1 MTTRSPS
8 HFGLTMICE
17 ENGMPIDQDKL
28 GEIYGRVGM
37 GNQTQLGIM
46 GSNRDISVGEIFM
59 IYSHRDGHERV
70 FFFRVLGLEN
80 YLRQVDDMSRIAS
93 TLMVEGDAYL
103 SGIERNM
110 LLSVGGRMLGY
121 AEKDGDKWV
130 FRSPRRLPDHLA
142 SVYRPV
148 PGTSD
153 AFVREMLQE
162 QTDGDIFVG
171 DLQVG
176 EATLDVPVK
185 IPAKFLPMHVGIFG
199 STGSGKSNLMM
210 VLIKSIIDTNLAA
223 LRRPNDDLTRVSA
236 FCIDPHDEFAKGV
249 DRYGI
254 QHVIEAMSKETR
266 SDVIGDFYYLTTHKG
281 ATPRE
286 IRRYARDIRILW
298 SEIQPRDL
306 YSIMEFSPQMSSFID
321 AQYASE
327 GEKWISSILAMDEDP
342 EGAPKGTL
350 RAVKRRLRFLERS
363 PIYVESNPAPILGD
377 IFVAMETGRIL
388 VVNTSLMSDREQFLL
403 TTIVTRTLSDMRRAL
418 KSSGNLGDFEKQA
431 TMRLPKS
438 FFKRVKAKALAFYG
452 KGGTAEDTPVQ
463 DPRDLPVIQITVE
476 EAPSILNPELMRGQS
491 VFKDISRQ
499 GRKFNI
505 GLLVVSQQVSVL
517 DNVILS
523 QMNTEINLR
532 LGNERE
538 IRSCID
544 NASVNISGFENEFR
558 VMSRGE
564 AIVTA
569 SYRELPLPVRI
580 PLFDTVFERDKH
592 TYKNDGKRKAEKYT
606 L

>member
-1 MTTRSPS
+1 MT
-8 HFGLTMICE
+8 L
-17 ENGMPIDQDKL
+17 DKDKL
-28 GEIYGRVGM
+28 GELYGKVGV
-37 GNQTQLGIM
+37 GNQTTLGIM
-46 GSNRDISVGEIFM
+46 GSNRDISVGEIFL
-59 IYSHRDGHERV
+59 IYSCRDNHERV

-80 YLRQVDDMSRIAS
+80 YLRQVDDIARVAG
-93 TLMVEGDAYL
+93 TLMVEGDSYL

-121 AEKDGDKWV
+121 AEKKGGEWV
-130 FRSPRRLPDHLA
+130 FNSPRRLPDHLA

-153 AFVREMLQE
+153 ENVRTMLE
-162 QTDGDIFVG
+162 CQTEGEVYVG

-176 EATLDVPVK
+176 EKTLDVPIR
-185 IPAKFLPMHVGIFG
+185 IPSKFLPMHVGIFG
-199 STGSGKSNLMM
+199 ATGSGKSNLMM
-210 VLIKSIIDTNLAA
+210 VLIKSAIDNNLDAF
-223 LRRPNDDLTRVSA
+223 RNPEKDSQRVSA

-249 DRYGI
+249 DKYGI
-254 QHVIEAMSKETR
+254 QHVVDNMSASTR
-266 SDVIGDFYYLTTHKG
+266 SEVIGDFYYLTTHKR
-281 ATPRE
+281 ATRRD
-286 IRRYARDIRILW
+286 IRKYAREIRILW

-306 YSIMEFSPQMSSFID
+306 YSIRDFTAEMTSFID
-321 AQYASE
+321 SQYNAKRE
-327 GEKWISSILAMDEDP
+327 DWISTILNMDEEAAD
-342 EGAPKGTL
+342 AANVQKGTL
-350 RAVKRRLRFLERS
+350 RAVKRRLGFLRRS
-363 PIYVESNPAPILGD
+363 PIYIEKGTSILSD
-377 IFVAMETGRIL
+377 IFSAMETGRIL

-403 TTIVTRTLSDMRRAL
+403 TTIVTRTLADMRRAL
-418 KSSGNLGDFEKQA
+418 KSSGNLGDFEKQGQ
-431 TMRLPKS
+431 MRLPAP
-438 FFKRVKAKALAFYG
+438 FFNSVKIQARAFYG
-452 KGGTAEDTPVQ
+452 LGGVEDDSPVQ
-463 DPRDLPVIQITVE
+463 DPRNLPVIQVTVE
-476 EAPSILNPELMRGQS
+476 EAPSILNPELMKGQS

-538 IRSCID
+538 IRACIE

-564 AIVTA
+564 AIVTQ
-569 SYRELPLPVRI
+569 SYRELPLPIRI
-580 PLFDTVFERDKH
+580 PLFDEIYEKDKH
-592 TYKNDGKRKAEKYT
+592 RYKDKGSKKSEEHI

>member
-1 MTTRSPS
+1 MS
-8 HFGLTMICE
+8 L
-17 ENGMPIDQDKL
+17 DKDKL
-28 GEIYGRVGM
+28 GELYGKVGV
-37 GNQTQLGIM
+37 GNQTSLGIM
-46 GSNRDISVGEIFM
+46 GSNRDISVGEIFL
-59 IYSHRDGHERV
+59 IYSCRDNHERV

-80 YLRQVDDMSRIAS
+80 YLRQVDDLARIAG

-110 LLSVGGRMLGY
+110 LLSVGGKMLGY
-121 AEKDGDKWV
+121 AEKKGDEWI
-130 FRSPRRLPDHLA
+130 FHSPRRLPDHLA

-153 AFVREMLQE
+153 ENVRKMLE
-162 QTDGDIFVG
+162 CQTDGEVYVG

-176 EATLDVPVK
+176 ENTLDVPIK

-199 STGSGKSNLMM
+199 STGAGKSNLMM
-210 VLIKSIIDTNLAA
+210 VLIKSVIDNNLNAFRSPKHD
-223 LRRPNDDLTRVSA
+223 LRRVSA

-249 DRYGI
+249 DKYGI
-254 QHVIEAMSKETR
+254 QHIIDDMSPSTR
-266 SDVIGDFYYLTTHKG
+266 TEVIGDFYYLTTHKK
-281 ATPRE
+281 ATTRE
-286 IRRYARDIRILW
+286 IRKYAQEIRILW

-306 YSIMEFSPQMSSFID
+306 YSIREFTAEMTSFID
-321 AQYASE
+321 SQYSVH
-327 GEKWISSILAMDEDP
+327 GENWIASILTMSEED
-342 EGAPKGTL
+342 ADNVQKGTL
-350 RAVKRRLRFLERS
+350 RAVKRRLGFLQRS
-363 PIYVESNPAPILGD
+363 PIYIESGTSILAD

-403 TTIVTRTLSDMRRAL
+403 TTVVTRTLSDLRRAL
-418 KSSGNLGDFEKQA
+418 KSSGNLGDFVRQGERRIPQ
-431 TMRLPKS
+431 S
-438 FFKRVKAKALAFYG
+438 FFNKVKAQAKAFYG
-452 KGGTAEDTPVQ
+452 LGGVDDETPVQ
-463 DPRDLPVIQITVE
+463 DPKHLPVIQITVE

-538 IRSCID
+538 IRACIE

-564 AIVTA
+564 AIVTQ
-569 SYRELPLPVRI
+569 SYRELPLPVKI
-580 PLFDTVFERDKH
+580 PLFDDIYKKDKDM
-592 TYKNDGKRKAEKYT
+592 YKDKSSKKNEEHII
-606 L
+606 

>member
-1 MTTRSPS
+1 M
-8 HFGLTMICE
+8 E
-17 ENGMPIDQDKL
+17 IDTDKL
-28 GEIYGRVGM
+28 GELYGKVGV
-37 GNQTQLGIM
+37 GNQTSLGIM
-46 GSNRDISVGEIFM
+46 GNNRDISVGEIFM

-80 YLRQVDDMSRIAS
+80 YLRQVDDIARVAS

-121 AEKDGDKWV
+121 AEKENNTWTFK
-130 FRSPRRLPDHLA
+130 SPRRLPDHLA

-153 AFVREMLQE
+153 ESVRDMLAC
-162 QTDGDIFVG
+162 QTDGEIYIG

-176 EATLDVPVK
+176 ENTLDVPVK
-185 IPAKFLPMHVGIFG
+185 VPAEFLPMHVGIFG
-199 STGSGKSNLMM
+199 STGAGKSNLMM
-210 VLIKSIIDTNLAA
+210 VLIKSMIDTNLEAV
-223 LRRPNDDLTRVSA
+223 RNPNQKKSRLSA
-236 FCIDPHDEFAKGV
+236 FCIDPHDEFAKGIGK
-249 DRYGI
+249 YGI
-254 QHVIEAMSKETR
+254 QDIIEEMTPKTR
-266 SDVIGDFYYLTTHKG
+266 SDVLGDFYYLTTHKR
-281 ATPRE
+281 ATTRE
-286 IRRYARDIRILW
+286 IRRYAKEIRILW

-306 YSIMEFSPQMSSFID
+306 YSIREFSSEMANFID
-321 AQYASE
+321 AQYNSV
-327 GEKWISSILAMDEDP
+327 GENWISTILNMEDN
-342 EGAPKGTL
+342 ESDTTAGTV
-350 RAVKRRLRFLERS
+350 RAVKRRLSFVQRS
-363 PIYVESNPAPILGD
+363 PIFIETGTSILDD
-377 IFVAMETGRIL
+377 IFIAMETGRIL
-388 VVNTSLMSDREQFLL
+388 VVNTSLMSDTEQFLL

-418 KSSGNLGDFEKQA
+418 KSSGNLGDFENQGQ
-431 TMRLPKS
+431 MRFRNS
-438 FFKRVKAKALAFYG
+438 FFEHVKKNARNFYG
-452 KGGTAEDTPVQ
+452 KDGVDDETEVI
-463 DPRDLPVIQITVE
+463 DPKNLPVIQVTVE
-476 EAPSILNPELMRGQS
+476 EAPSILNPELMRGRS

-523 QMNTEINLR
+523 QMNTEVNLR

-538 IRSCID
+538 IKACIE

-564 AIVTA
+564 GIVTA
-569 SYRELPLPVRI
+569 SYRELPLPVKI
-580 PLFDTVFERDKH
+580 PLFDDIYEKDRH
-592 TYKNDGKRKAEKYT
+592 RYKESKSTKAEQHR

>member
-1 MTTRSPS
+1 MS
-8 HFGLTMICE
+8 L
-17 ENGMPIDQDKL
+17 DKDKL
-28 GEIYGRVGM
+28 GELYGKVGT
-37 GNQTQLGIM
+37 GNQTSLGIM
-46 GSNRDISVGEIFM
+46 GNNRDISVGEIFL

-80 YLRQVDDMSRIAS
+80 YVRQVDDLARVAG

-121 AEKDGDKWV
+121 AEEEKGKWK
-130 FRSPRRLPDHLA
+130 FHSPRRLPDHLA
-142 SVYRPV
+142 SVYRPI

-153 AFVREMLQE
+153 ENVQNMLRE
-162 QTDGDIFVG
+162 QTDGEVYVG
-171 DLQVG
+171 DLQIG
-176 EATLDVPVK
+176 EKTLNVPIK
-185 IPAKFLPMHVGIFG
+185 IPSKYLPMHVGIFG
-199 STGSGKSNLMM
+199 STGAGKSNLMM
-210 VLIKSIIDTNLAA
+210 VLIKSIIDNNLNAF
-223 LRRPNDDLTRVSA
+223 RTPNQGLPRISA

-249 DRYGI
+249 DKHGI
-254 QHVIEAMSKETR
+254 QHVVEDMSSSTR
-266 SDVIGDFYYLTTHKG
+266 SEVIGDFYYLTTHKR
-281 ATPRE
+281 ATTRE
-286 IRRYARDIRILW
+286 IRKYAREVRILW

-306 YSIMEFSPQMSSFID
+306 YSIREFTPEMSSFID
-321 AQYASE
+321 AQYSA
-327 GEKWISSILAMDEDP
+327 EKEDWISAIINMTEEDAGVP
-342 EGAPKGTL
+342 VGTL
-350 RAVKRRLRFLERS
+350 RAVKRRLSFLDRS
-363 PIYVESNPAPILGD
+363 PIFIETGSSILSD
-377 IFVAMETGRIL
+377 IFSAMETGRVL
-388 VVNTSLMSDREQFLL
+388 VVNTSLMSDMEQFLL

-418 KSSGNLGDFEKQA
+418 KSSGNLSDFENQGQ
-431 TMRLPKS
+431 MRLPKP
-438 FFKRVKAKALAFYG
+438 FFENVKKQARAFYG
-452 KGGTAEDTPVQ
+452 LGGVGDDTPVQ
-463 DPRDLPVIQITVE
+463 DPRKLPVIQVTVE

-538 IRSCID
+538 IRACIE
-544 NASVNISGFENEFR
+544 NASVNISGFEDEFR

-564 AIVTA
+564 GIVTQ
-569 SYRELPLPVRI
+569 SYRELPLPVKI
-580 PLFDTVFERDKH
+580 PLFDDIYEKDKYR
-592 TYKNDGKRKAEKYT
+592 YKDKESKKKQEHI

>member
-1 MTTRSPS
+1 MS
-8 HFGLTMICE
+8 L
-17 ENGMPIDQDKL
+17 DKDKL
-28 GEIYGRVGM
+28 GELYGKVGV
-37 GNQTQLGIM
+37 GNQTTLGIM
-46 GSNRDISVGEIFM
+46 GNNRDISVGEIFM

-80 YLRQVDDMSRIAS
+80 YLRQVDDLARVAG

-121 AEKDGDKWV
+121 AEKEDGKWT
-130 FRSPRRLPDHLA
+130 FKSPRRLPDHLA

-153 AFVREMLQE
+153 EFVNEMLE
-162 QTDGDIFVG
+162 CQTEGEVYVG

-176 EATLDVPVK
+176 EATLDVPIQ

-199 STGSGKSNLMM
+199 STGAGKSNLMM
-210 VLIKSIIDTNLAA
+210 VLIKSIIDNNLNAF
-223 LRRPNDDLTRVSA
+223 RNPNQDSSRISA

-249 DRYGI
+249 DKYGI
-254 QHVIEAMSKETR
+254 QHVINDMSPSTR
-266 SDVIGDFYYLTTHKG
+266 SEVIGDFYYLTTHKR
-281 ATPRE
+281 ATTRD
-286 IRRYARDIRILW
+286 IRKYAREIRILW
-298 SEIQPRDL
+298 SEVQPRDL
-306 YSIMEFSPQMSSFID
+306 YSIREFTAEMTSFID
-321 AQYASE
+321 GQYNSQ
-327 GEKWISSILAMDEDP
+327 GEDWIASILGMDEEAAD
-342 EGAPKGTL
+342 AANVQKGTL
-350 RAVKRRLRFLERS
+350 RAVKRRLSFLKRS
-363 PIYVESNPAPILGD
+363 PIYIKEGNSILSE
-377 IFVAMETGRIL
+377 IFTAMETGRIL

-403 TTIVTRTLSDMRRAL
+403 TTIVTRTLSDMRRSL
-418 KSSGNLGDFEKQA
+418 KSSGNLGDFENQGQ
-431 TMRLPKS
+431 MRLPPS
-438 FFKRVKAKALAFYG
+438 FFSKVKTHARAFYG
-452 KGGTAEDTPVQ
+452 VGGVADDTPVQ
-463 DPRDLPVIQITVE
+463 DPRSLPVIQITVE

-538 IRSCID
+538 IRACIE

-564 AIVTA
+564 AIVTQ
-569 SYRELPLPVRI
+569 SYRELPLPLRS
-580 PLFDTVFERDKH
+580 PLFDDIYEKDKH
-592 TYKNDGKRKAEKYT
+592 RYKDKGSKKSEEHI

>member
-1 MTTRSPS
+1 MS
-8 HFGLTMICE
+8 LDKE
-17 ENGMPIDQDKL
+17 KL
-28 GEIYGRVGM
+28 GELYGKVGV
-37 GNQTQLGIM
+37 GNQTSLGIM
-46 GSNRDISVGEIFM
+46 GSNRDISVGEIFL

-80 YLRQVDDMSRIAS
+80 YLRQVDDLARIAG

-121 AEKDGDKWV
+121 AEEKNGKWV
-130 FRSPRRLPDHLA
+130 FHSPRRLPDHLA
-142 SVYRPV
+142 SVYRPIS
-148 PGTSD
+148 GTSD
-153 AFVREMLQE
+153 ENVRNMLE
-162 QTDGDIFVG
+162 GQTEGEIYVG

-176 EATLDVPVK
+176 EDTLDVPIK
-185 IPAKFLPMHVGIFG
+185 IPSKFLPMHVGIFG
-199 STGSGKSNLMM
+199 STGAGKSNLMM
-210 VLIKSIIDTNLAA
+210 VLIKSVIDNNLNAFRNPA
-223 LRRPNDDLTRVSA
+223 KKLPRISA

-249 DRYGI
+249 DKYGI
-254 QHVIEAMSKETR
+254 QHVVEDMSPSTR
-266 SDVIGDFYYLTTHKG
+266 SEVIGDFYYLTTHKR
-281 ATPRE
+281 ATTRE
-286 IRRYARDIRILW
+286 IRKYASEIRILW

-306 YSIMEFSPQMSSFID
+306 YSIRDFTPEMSSFID
-321 AQYASE
+321 SQYSVAKE
-327 GEKWISSILAMDEDP
+327 DWISAILKMNEDEAGVP
-342 EGAPKGTL
+342 AGTL
-350 RAVKRRLRFLERS
+350 RAVKRRLSFLERS
-363 PIYVESNPAPILGD
+363 PIFIETGASILSD
-377 IFVAMETGRIL
+377 IFIAMETGRIL
-388 VVNTSLMSDREQFLL
+388 VVNTSLMGDMEQFLL

-418 KSSGNLGDFEKQA
+418 KSSGNLSDFESQGF
-431 TMRLPKS
+431 MRLPS
-438 FFKRVKAKALAFYG
+438 PFFKSVKDRARAFYG
-452 KGGTAEDTPVQ
+452 LGGIKDDTPVQ
-463 DPRDLPVIQITVE
+463 DPRLLPVIQVTVE

-538 IRSCID
+538 IRACIE
-544 NASVNISGFENEFR
+544 NASVNISGFEDEFR

-564 AIVTA
+564 AIVTQ
-569 SYRELPLPVRI
+569 SYRELPLPIRI
-580 PLFDTVFERDKH
+580 PLFDDIYEKDRHRYKDK
-592 TYKNDGKRKAEKYT
+592 GSRKSEEHI

>member
-1 MTTRSPS
+1 MS
-8 HFGLTMICE
+8 L
-17 ENGMPIDQDKL
+17 DKDKL
-28 GEIYGRVGM
+28 GELYGKVGV
-37 GNQTQLGIM
+37 GNQTTLGIM
-46 GSNRDISVGEIFM
+46 GSNRDISVGEIFL
-59 IYSHRDGHERV
+59 IYSCRDNHERV

-80 YLRQVDDMSRIAS
+80 YLRQVDDLARVAG
-93 TLMVEGDAYL
+93 TLMVEGDSYL

-121 AEKDGDKWV
+121 AEKKGDEWV
-130 FRSPRRLPDHLA
+130 FNSPRRLPDHLA

-153 AFVREMLQE
+153 QNVRTMLECQI
-162 QTDGDIFVG
+162 DGEVYVG

-176 EATLDVPVK
+176 EKTLDVPIK
-185 IPAKFLPMHVGIFG
+185 IPSKFLPMHVGIFG
-199 STGSGKSNLMM
+199 STGAGKSNLMM
-210 VLIKSIIDTNLAA
+210 VLIKSVIDNNLNAFRNPTKA
-223 LRRPNDDLTRVSA
+223 SQKVSA

-249 DRYGI
+249 DKYGI
-254 QHVIEAMSKETR
+254 QHVVEDMSASTRKE
-266 SDVIGDFYYLTTHKG
+266 VIGDFYYLTTHKK
-281 ATPRE
+281 ATTRD
-286 IRRYARDIRILW
+286 IRKYAQEIRILW

-306 YSIMEFSPQMSSFID
+306 YSIREFTAEMTSFID
-321 AQYASE
+321 AQYSSQQE
-327 GEKWISSILAMDEDP
+327 NWIASILNMSEED
-342 EGAPKGTL
+342 ADTANVQKGTL
-350 RAVKRRLRFLERS
+350 RAVKRRLGFLRRS
-363 PIYVESNPAPILGD
+363 PIYIETGNSILGD

-403 TTIVTRTLSDMRRAL
+403 TTIVTRTLSDMRRSL
-418 KSSGNLGDFEKQA
+418 KSSGTLGDFVRQGE
-431 TMRLPKS
+431 MRLPS
-438 FFKRVKAKALAFYG
+438 TFFSKIKDRARSFYG
-452 KGGTAEDTPVQ
+452 FGGVDDDTPVQ
-463 DPRDLPVIQITVE
+463 DPKLLPVIQVTVE

-538 IRSCID
+538 IRACIE

-564 AIVTA
+564 AIVTQ

-580 PLFDTVFERDKH
+580 PLFDDIYEKDKH
-592 TYKNDGKRKAEKYT
+592 LYKEKGSKKDEEHI

>member
-1 MTTRSPS
+1 MS
-8 HFGLTMICE
+8 
-17 ENGMPIDQDKL
+17 IDKDKL
-28 GEIYGRVGM
+28 GELYGKVGV
-37 GNQTQLGIM
+37 GNQTTLGIM
-46 GSNRDISVGEIFM
+46 GSNRDVSVGEIFL
-59 IYSHRDGHERV
+59 IYSSRDNHERI

-80 YLRQVDDMSRIAS
+80 YLRQVDDLARVAG

-121 AEKDGDKWV
+121 AEKKGDEWV
-130 FRSPRRLPDHLA
+130 FNSPRRLPDHLA

-153 AFVREMLQE
+153 KNVRTMLECQI
-162 QTDGDIFVG
+162 DGQVYIG

-176 EATLDVPVK
+176 ENTLDVPIN
-185 IPAKFLPMHVGIFG
+185 IPSKFLPMHVGIFG
-199 STGSGKSNLMM
+199 STGAGKSNLMM
-210 VLIKSIIDTNLAA
+210 VLIKSVIDNNLDVF
-223 LRRPNDDLTRVSA
+223 RNPKDDSRKISA

-249 DRYGI
+249 DKYGI
-254 QHVIEAMSKETR
+254 HHVVEDMSSSTRKE
-266 SDVIGDFYYLTTHKG
+266 VIGDFYYLTTHKK
-281 ATPRE
+281 AVTRE
-286 IRRYARDIRILW
+286 IRKYTQEIRILW

-306 YSIMEFSPQMSSFID
+306 YSIREFTAEMTSFID
-321 AQYASE
+321 SQYSSQ
-327 GEKWISSILAMDEDP
+327 GENWISSIIKMNEDESDV
-342 EGAPKGTL
+342 ANVQKGTL
-350 RAVKRRLRFLERS
+350 RAVKRRLNFLKRS
-363 PIYVESNPAPILGD
+363 PIYIESGTSILGD

-418 KSSGNLGDFEKQA
+418 KSSGNLGDFERQGQ
-431 TMRLPKS
+431 MRLPS
-438 FFKRVKAKALAFYG
+438 TFFNRIKTQARAFYG
-452 KGGTAEDTPVQ
+452 YGGVDDGTPVQ
-463 DPRDLPVIQITVE
+463 DPKVLPVIQVTVE

-538 IRSCID
+538 IRAAIE

-564 AIVTA
+564 AIVTQ

-580 PLFDTVFERDKH
+580 PLFDDVYERDKNK
-592 TYKNDGKRKAEKYT
+592 YKEKDSKESEEHI

>member
-1 MTTRSPS
+1 MVLDR
-8 HFGLTMICE
+8 
-17 ENGMPIDQDKL
+17 DKL
-28 GEIYGRVGM
+28 GELYGKVGM
-37 GNQTQLGIM
+37 GNQTMLGIM

-59 IYSHRDGHERV
+59 IYSQRDGKERV
-70 FFFRVLGLEN
+70 FFFRVLGLQN
-80 YLRQVDDMSRIAS
+80 YLRQVDDIEGVAG

-110 LLSVGGRMLGY
+110 LLSVDGRMLGY
-121 AEKDGDKWV
+121 AQQSIGGWK
-130 FRSPRRLPDHLA
+130 FMPPRRLPDHLA
-142 SVYRPV
+142 SVYRPI

-153 AFVREMLQE
+153 GQVRTMLAT
-162 QTDGDIFVG
+162 QTDGHLYIG

-176 EATLDVPVK
+176 EDTLDVPVLV
-185 IPAKFLPMHVGIFG
+185 PSEFLPMHMGIFG

-210 VLIKSIIDTNLAA
+210 VLIKSIIDSNMG
-223 LRRPNDDLTRVSA
+223 LTGISDEKRLTLSA

-249 DRYGI
+249 DKYGI
-254 QHVIEAMSKETR
+254 QSVVETMDDKTR
-266 SDVIGDFYYLTTHKG
+266 SEVVGDFYYLTTHKK

-286 IRRYARDIRILW
+286 VKRYAREIRVQW
-298 SEIQPRDL
+298 NEIQPRDL
-306 YSIMEFSPQMSSFID
+306 YSIMEFTPQMATFID
-321 AQYASE
+321 SQYNQNRE
-327 GEKWISSILAMDEDP
+327 DWIETIVNMSEDP
-342 EGAPKGTL
+342 EGTPKGTL
-350 RAVKRRLRFLERS
+350 NAVKRRLGMLERS
-363 PIYVESNPAPILGD
+363 PIFEKKCTSILDD
-377 IFVAMETGRIL
+377 IFYAMETGRIL
-388 VVNTSLMSDREQFLL
+388 VVNTSLMSDMEQFLL

-418 KSSGNLGDFEKQA
+418 KSSGTLGDFERQGY
-431 TMRLPKS
+431 MRLPGP
-438 FFKRVKAKALAFYG
+438 FFNRVKQKAKAFYG
-452 KGGTAEDTPVQ
+452 IGGITD
-463 DPRDLPVIQITVE
+463 DLPVREPRSLPVILVTVE

-499 GRKFNI
+499 GRKFNM

-538 IRSCID
+538 IRACIE

-564 AIVTA
+564 CILTA
-569 SYRELPLPVRI
+569 SYRELPLSVRI
-580 PLFDTVFERDKH
+580 PLFDDVFEKDMNNYKGKKGASTKKH
-592 TYKNDGKRKAEKYT
+592 E

>member
-1 MTTRSPS
+1 MT
-8 HFGLTMICE
+8 L
-17 ENGMPIDQDKL
+17 DKDKL
-28 GEIYGRVGM
+28 GELYGKVGV
-37 GNQTQLGIM
+37 GNQTTLGIM
-46 GSNRDISVGEIFM
+46 GSNRDISVGEIFL
-59 IYSHRDGHERV
+59 IYSCRDNHERV

-80 YLRQVDDMSRIAS
+80 YLRQVDDIARVAG
-93 TLMVEGDAYL
+93 TLMVEGDSYL

-121 AEKDGDKWV
+121 AEKKGDEWV
-130 FRSPRRLPDHLA
+130 FNSPRRLPDHLA

-153 AFVREMLQE
+153 ENVRTMLE
-162 QTDGDIFVG
+162 CQTEGEVYVG

-176 EATLDVPVK
+176 EKTLDVPIR
-185 IPAKFLPMHVGIFG
+185 IPSKFLPMHVGIFG
-199 STGSGKSNLMM
+199 ATGSGKSNLMM
-210 VLIKSIIDTNLAA
+210 VLIKSAIDNNLDAF
-223 LRRPNDDLTRVSA
+223 RNPEKNSQRVSA

-249 DRYGI
+249 DKYGI
-254 QHVIEAMSKETR
+254 QHVVENMSASTR
-266 SDVIGDFYYLTTHKG
+266 SEVIGEFYYLTTHKR
-281 ATPRE
+281 ATRRDIRKYTRE
-286 IRRYARDIRILW
+286 IRILW

-306 YSIMEFSPQMSSFID
+306 YSIRDFTAEMTSFID
-321 AQYASE
+321 SQYNVKHE
-327 GEKWISSILAMDEDP
+327 DWISTILNMDEEAAD
-342 EGAPKGTL
+342 AANVQKGTL
-350 RAVKRRLRFLERS
+350 RAVKRRLGFLRRS
-363 PIYVESNPAPILGD
+363 PIYIEKGTSILSD
-377 IFVAMETGRIL
+377 IFSAMETGRIL

-403 TTIVTRTLSDMRRAL
+403 TTIVTRTLADMRRAL
-418 KSSGNLGDFEKQA
+418 KSSGNLGDFEKQGQ
-431 TMRLPKS
+431 MRLPAP
-438 FFKRVKAKALAFYG
+438 FFNSVKTLARAFYG
-452 KGGTAEDTPVQ
+452 LGGVEDDSPVQ
-463 DPRDLPVIQITVE
+463 APRDLPVIQVTVE
-476 EAPSILNPELMRGQS
+476 EAPSILNPELMKGQS

-538 IRSCID
+538 IRACIE

-564 AIVTA
+564 AIVTQ
-569 SYRELPLPVRI
+569 SYRELPLPIRI
-580 PLFDTVFERDKH
+580 PLFDDIYEKDKH
-592 TYKNDGKRKAEKYT
+592 RYKDKGSKKSEEHI

>member
-1 MTTRSPS
+1 MS
-8 HFGLTMICE
+8 L
-17 ENGMPIDQDKL
+17 DKDKL
-28 GEIYGRVGM
+28 GELYGKVGV
-37 GNQTQLGIM
+37 GNQTTLGIM
-46 GSNRDISVGEIFM
+46 GNNRDISVGEIFL
-59 IYSHRDGHERV
+59 IYSCRDNHERV

-80 YLRQVDDMSRIAS
+80 YLRQVDDLARVAG

-121 AEKDGDKWV
+121 AEKRGDGWV
-130 FRSPRRLPDHLA
+130 FNSPRRLPDHLA

-153 AFVREMLQE
+153 ENVRTMLE
-162 QTDGDIFVG
+162 CQTDGEVYVG

-176 EATLDVPVK
+176 ENTLDVPIK

-199 STGSGKSNLMM
+199 STGAGKSNLMM
-210 VLIKSIIDTNLAA
+210 VLIKSVIDNNLNAF
-223 LRRPNDDLTRVSA
+223 RDSKQDSQRVSA

-249 DRYGI
+249 DKYGI
-254 QHVIEAMSKETR
+254 QHVIEDMSASTRKE
-266 SDVIGDFYYLTTHKG
+266 VIGDYYYLTTHKK
-281 ATPRE
+281 ATTRD
-286 IRRYARDIRILW
+286 IRKYTQEIRILW

-306 YSIMEFSPQMSSFID
+306 YSIREFTAEMTSFID
-321 AQYASE
+321 SQYSRH
-327 GEKWISSILAMDEDP
+327 GEDWIASILNLDEDN
-342 EGAPKGTL
+342 ADSANVQKGTL
-350 RAVKRRLRFLERS
+350 RAVKRRLSFLRRS
-363 PIYVESNPAPILGD
+363 PIYIEKGNSILSD
-377 IFVAMETGRIL
+377 IFVAMETGRVL

-418 KSSGNLGDFEKQA
+418 KSSGNLGDFIRQGE
-431 TMRLPKS
+431 MRLPSS
-438 FFKRVKAKALAFYG
+438 FFNRVKDQARAFYG
-452 KGGTAEDTPVQ
+452 LGGVVDDTPVQ
-463 DPRDLPVIQITVE
+463 DPKLLPVIQVTVE

-538 IRSCID
+538 IRACIE

-564 AIVTA
+564 AIITQ
-569 SYRELPLPVRI
+569 SYRELPLPVKI
-580 PLFDTVFERDKH
+580 PLFDDIYEKDKH
-592 TYKNDGKRKAEKYT
+592 MYKEKGSKKSEEHI

>member
-1 MTTRSPS
+1 MELDR
-8 HFGLTMICE
+8 
-17 ENGMPIDQDKL
+17 DKL
-28 GEIYGRVGM
+28 GELYGKVGV
-37 GNQTQLGIM
+37 GNQTSLGIM

-59 IYSHRDGHERV
+59 IYSDRDGHERV

-80 YLRQVDDMSRIAS
+80 YLRQVDDMSRVAS

-121 AEKDGDKWV
+121 AEKDKKGEWTFKA
-130 FRSPRRLPDHLA
+130 PRRMPDHLA
-142 SVYRPV
+142 SVYRPAR
-148 PGTSD
+148 GTSD
-153 AFVREMLQE
+153 ESVRDMLE
-162 QTDGDIFVG
+162 CQTDGEIFVG

-176 EATLDVPVK
+176 EDTLDVPVR
-185 IPAKFLPMHVGIFG
+185 IPCKFLPMHVGIFG
-199 STGSGKSNLMM
+199 STGAGKSNLMM
-210 VLIKSIIDTNLAA
+210 VLIKSMIDTNLDAI
-223 LRRPNDDLTRVSA
+223 RNPDKKSTRISA

-249 DRYGI
+249 DKHGI
-254 QHVIEAMSKETR
+254 QHVIEEMSSSTR
-266 SDVIGDFYYLTTHKG
+266 SDVIGDFYYLTTHKS
-281 ATPRE
+281 ATTRE
-286 IRRYARDIRILW
+286 IGRYAREIRILW
-298 SEIQPRDL
+298 SEIRPRDL

-321 AQYASE
+321 AQYATSNDD
-327 GEKWISSILAMDEDP
+327 WISTIINMEDSKDD
-342 EGAPKGTL
+342 ASGTIK
-350 RAVKRRLRFLERS
+350 AVKRRLRFLERS
-363 PIYVESNPAPILGD
+363 PLFIEKGSSILAD
-377 IFVAMETGRIL
+377 IFYAMETGRVL
-388 VVNTSLMSDREQFLL
+388 VVNTSLMSDQEQFLL

-418 KSSGNLGDFEKQA
+418 KSSGNLGDFERQGE
-431 TMRLPKS
+431 MRLPRS
-438 FFKRVKAKALAFYG
+438 FFTNVKERARAFYS
-452 KGGTAEDTPVQ
+452 KGGMKDDSEVR
-463 DPRDLPVIQITVE
+463 DPKSLPVIQVTVE

-538 IRSCID
+538 IKACID
-544 NASVNISGFENEFR
+544 NASVNISGFEGEFR

-580 PLFDTVFERDKH
+580 PLFDDIFEKDKH
-592 TYKNDGKRKAEKYT
+592 RYKDAKPKKKEEHIM
-606 L
+606 

>member
-1 MTTRSPS
+1 MSLDR
-8 HFGLTMICE
+8 
-17 ENGMPIDQDKL
+17 DKL
-28 GEIYGRVGM
+28 GELYGKVGV
-37 GNQTQLGIM
+37 GNQTALGIM

-59 IYSHRDGHERV
+59 IYSNRDGHERV

-80 YLRQVDDMSRIAS
+80 YLRQVDDMARVAG

-121 AEKDGDKWV
+121 AEKKNEKWT
-130 FRSPRRLPDHLA
+130 FNSPRRLPDHLA
-142 SVYRPV
+142 SVYRPI

-153 AFVREMLQE
+153 EQVRTMLE
-162 QTDGDIFVG
+162 CQTDGQVYVG

-176 EATLDVPVK
+176 EDTLDVPIK
-185 IPAKFLPMHVGIFG
+185 IPSKFLPMHVGIFG
-199 STGSGKSNLMM
+199 STGAGKSNLMM
-210 VLIKSIIDTNLAA
+210 VLIKSVIDNNLNAFRDSKQE
-223 LRRPNDDLTRVSA
+223 LQRISA

-249 DRYGI
+249 DKYGI
-254 QHVIEAMSKETR
+254 QHVVDDMSPSTR
-266 SDVIGDFYYLTTHKG
+266 SEVIGEFYYLTTHKR
-281 ATPRE
+281 ATTRE
-286 IRRYARDIRILW
+286 IRKYAREIRILW

-306 YSIMEFSPQMSSFID
+306 YSIREFTAEMTSFID
-321 AQYASE
+321 SQYNSH
-327 GEKWISSILAMDEDP
+327 GENWIASILNMDE
-342 EGAPKGTL
+342 EAAESANVQKGTL
-350 RAVKRRLRFLERS
+350 RAIKRRLSFLRRS
-363 PIYVESNPAPILGD
+363 PIYIETGTSILSE
-377 IFVAMETGRIL
+377 IFFAMETGRIL

-403 TTIVTRTLSDMRRAL
+403 TTVVTRTLSDMRRAL
-418 KSSGNLGDFEKQA
+418 KSSGNLGDFVTQGQ
-431 TMRLPKS
+431 MRLPSS
-438 FFKRVKAKALAFYG
+438 FFNAVKVQARAFYG
-452 KGGTAEDTPVQ
+452 LGGVDDDTPVQ
-463 DPRDLPVIQITVE
+463 DPRFLPVIQVTVE

-538 IRSCID
+538 IRACIE

-564 AIVTA
+564 AIVTQ

-580 PLFDTVFERDKH
+580 PLFDDIYEKDKH
-592 TYKNDGKRKAEKYT
+592 RYKDKGSKKSEEHII
-606 L
+606 

>member
-1 MTTRSPS
+1 MS
-8 HFGLTMICE
+8 LDKE
-17 ENGMPIDQDKL
+17 KL
-28 GEIYGRVGM
+28 GELYGKVGV
-37 GNQTQLGIM
+37 GNQTSLGIM
-46 GSNRDISVGEIFM
+46 GSNRDISVGEIFL

-80 YLRQVDDMSRIAS
+80 YLRQVDDLARVAG

-121 AEKDGDKWV
+121 AEKQKGEWV
-130 FRSPRRLPDHLA
+130 FHSPRRLPDHLA
-142 SVYRPV
+142 SVYRPI

-153 AFVREMLQE
+153 DSVRRMLKS
-162 QTDGDIFVG
+162 QTDGEVYIG

-176 EATLDVPVK
+176 ETTLDVPIK
-185 IPAKFLPMHVGIFG
+185 IPSKFLPMHVGIFG
-199 STGSGKSNLMM
+199 STGAGKSNLMM
-210 VLIKSIIDTNLAA
+210 VLIKSVIDNNLDTFRNPRDASQK
-223 LRRPNDDLTRVSA
+223 VSA

-249 DRYGI
+249 DKYGI
-254 QHVIEAMSKETR
+254 QHIIDDMSASTRKE
-266 SDVIGDFYYLTTHKG
+266 VIGDFYYLTTHKK
-281 ATPRE
+281 ATTRD
-286 IRRYARDIRILW
+286 IRKYAQEIRILW

-306 YSIMEFSPQMSSFID
+306 YSIREFTAEMTSFID
-321 AQYASE
+321 SQYSKHDE
-327 GEKWISSILAMDEDP
+327 DWIASILNMNEDD
-342 EGAPKGTL
+342 ADTANVQKGTL
-350 RAVKRRLRFLERS
+350 RAVKRRLNFLKRS
-363 PIYVESNPAPILGD
+363 PIYIETGNSILGD

-403 TTIVTRTLSDMRRAL
+403 TTVVTRTLSDMRRAL
-418 KSSGNLGDFEKQA
+418 KSSGNLGDFERQGQ
-431 TMRLPKS
+431 MRLPQS
-438 FFKRVKAKALAFYG
+438 FFKKVKAQARAFYG
-452 KGGTAEDTPVQ
+452 YGGVGDDTPVQ
-463 DPRDLPVIQITVE
+463 DPKLLPVIQVTVE

-538 IRSCID
+538 IRACIE

-564 AIVTA
+564 AIVTQ
-569 SYRELPLPVRI
+569 SYRELPLPVKI
-580 PLFDTVFERDKH
+580 PLFDDIYDRDKNR
-592 TYKNDGKRKAEKYT
+592 YKDKDSKKSEEHI

>member
-1 MTTRSPS
+1 MS
-8 HFGLTMICE
+8 L
-17 ENGMPIDQDKL
+17 DKDRL
-28 GEIYGRVGM
+28 GELYGKVGG
-37 GNQTQLGIM
+37 GNQTALEIM

-80 YLRQVDDMSRIAS
+80 YLRQVDNMTRVAS

-110 LLSVGGRMLGY
+110 LLTIGGRMLGY
-121 AEKDGDKWV
+121 AEKEGEEWTFK
-130 FRSPRRLPDHLA
+130 SPRRLPDHLG

-148 PGTSD
+148 PGISD
-153 AFVREMLQE
+153 GFVREMLNS
-162 QTDGDIFVG
+162 QTLGEVYIG

-176 EATLDVPVK
+176 EETLDVP
-185 IPAKFLPMHVGIFG
+185 IFLPAKFLPMHVGIFG
-199 STGSGKSNLMM
+199 STGAGKSNLMM
-210 VLIKSIIDTNLAA
+210 VLIKSMIDSNLQAFRNPKGG
-223 LRRPNDDLTRVSA
+223 RRRISA

-249 DRYGI
+249 DKHGI
-254 QHVIEAMSKETR
+254 QDVVEDMSPSTR
-266 SDVIGDFYYLTTHKG
+266 TEVIGDFYYLTTHKR
-281 ATPRE
+281 ATQRD
-286 IRRYARDIRILW
+286 IRRYAREIRILW
-298 SEIQPRDL
+298 SEVLPRDL
-306 YSIMEFSPQMSSFID
+306 YSIMEFSPQMVSLID
-321 AQYASE
+321 AQYASA
-327 GEKWISSILAMDEDP
+327 GENWIRSILDLEEGTP
-342 EGAPKGTL
+342 ETPKGTL
-350 RAVKRRLRFLERS
+350 SAVKRRLRMIQRS
-363 PIYVESNPAPILGD
+363 HIFIESGTSTLD
-377 IFVAMETGRIL
+377 EIFYAMETGRIL
-388 VVNTSLMSDREQFLL
+388 VVNTSLMSDAEQFLL

-418 KSSGNLGDFEKQA
+418 KSSGNLGDFEQQGQV
-431 TMRLPKS
+431 RLPAS
-438 FFKRVKAKALAFYG
+438 FFNRVKAKARTFYG
-452 KGGTAEDTPVQ
+452 IGSVANDSDVQ
-463 DPRDLPVIQITVE
+463 DPRSLPVIQVTVE
-476 EAPSILNPELMRGQS
+476 EAPSILNPELMKGQS

-538 IRSCID
+538 IRACIE
-544 NASVNISGFENEFR
+544 NASVNISGFEGEFR

-564 AIVTA
+564 AIVTQ

-580 PLFDTVFERDKH
+580 PLFDKVYERDAH
-592 TYKNDGKRKAEKYT
+592 TYKDKREKKSEEHI

>member
-1 MTTRSPS
+1 MS
-8 HFGLTMICE
+8 
-17 ENGMPIDQDKL
+17 IDKDKL
-28 GEIYGRVGM
+28 GELYGKVGA
-37 GNQTQLGIM
+37 GNQNSLGIM
-46 GSNRDISVGEIFM
+46 GSNRDVSVGEIFL
-59 IYSHRDGHERV
+59 IYSSRDNHERV

-80 YLRQVDDMSRIAS
+80 YLRQVDDLARVAG

-121 AEKDGDKWV
+121 AERKGDQWV
-130 FRSPRRLPDHLA
+130 FNSPRRLPDHLA

-153 AFVREMLQE
+153 ENVRNMLE
-162 QTDGDIFVG
+162 CQTDGQVYVG

-176 EATLDVPVK
+176 EKTLDVPIK
-185 IPAKFLPMHVGIFG
+185 IPSKFLPMHVGIFG

-210 VLIKSIIDTNLAA
+210 VLIKSVIDNNLDSY
-223 LRRPNDDLTRVSA
+223 RSPKDGSQRISA

-249 DRYGI
+249 DKYGI
-254 QHVIEAMSKETR
+254 QNVVEDMSVSTRKE
-266 SDVIGDFYYLTTHKG
+266 VIGDFYYLTTHKK
-281 ATPRE
+281 ATTRE
-286 IRRYARDIRILW
+286 IRKYSLEIRILW

-306 YSIMEFSPQMSSFID
+306 YSIREFTAEMTSFID
-321 AQYASE
+321 AQYSSH
-327 GEKWISSILAMDEDP
+327 GENWISSILKMNEDD
-342 EGAPKGTL
+342 ADVSNVQKGTL
-350 RAVKRRLRFLERS
+350 RAVKRRLNFLERS
-363 PIYVESNPAPILGD
+363 PIYIESGNSILGD
-377 IFVAMETGRIL
+377 IFEAMETGRIF

-418 KSSGNLGDFEKQA
+418 KSSGNLGDFERQGQ
-431 TMRLPKS
+431 MRLPSS
-438 FFKRVKAKALAFYG
+438 FFSKVKARARSFYG
-452 KGGTAEDTPVQ
+452 YGGVDNDTPVQ
-463 DPRDLPVIQITVE
+463 DPKDLPVIQVTVE

-538 IRSCID
+538 IRAAIE

-564 AIVTA
+564 AIMTQ

-580 PLFDTVFERDKH
+580 PLFDDVYERDKNK
-592 TYKNDGKRKAEKYT
+592 YKDSRTKKDEEHI

>member
-1 MTTRSPS
+1 MS
-8 HFGLTMICE
+8 L
-17 ENGMPIDQDKL
+17 DKDKL
-28 GEIYGRVGM
+28 GELYGKVGV
-37 GNQTQLGIM
+37 GDQTTLGIM
-46 GSNRDISVGEIFM
+46 GNNRDISVGEIFL
-59 IYSHRDGHERV
+59 IYSCRDNHERV

-80 YLRQVDDMSRIAS
+80 YLRQVDDLARIAG

-121 AEKDGDKWV
+121 AEKIGDEWV
-130 FRSPRRLPDHLA
+130 FNSPRRLPDHLA

-153 AFVREMLQE
+153 ENVRTMLAC
-162 QTDGDIFVG
+162 QTDGEVYVG

-176 EATLDVPVK
+176 ENTLDVPIK
-185 IPAKFLPMHVGIFG
+185 IPSKFLPMHVGIFG
-199 STGSGKSNLMM
+199 STGAGKSNLMM
-210 VLIKSIIDTNLAA
+210 VLIKSIIDNNLDAFRNKKA
-223 LRRPNDDLTRVSA
+223 DTQRVSA

-249 DRYGI
+249 DKYGI
-254 QHVIEAMSKETR
+254 QHVVEDMSASTRKE
-266 SDVIGDFYYLTTHKG
+266 VIGDFYYLTTHKR
-281 ATPRE
+281 ATTRD
-286 IRRYARDIRILW
+286 IRKYAQEIRILW

-306 YSIMEFSPQMSSFID
+306 YSIREFTAEMTSFID
-321 AQYASE
+321 AQYSRH
-327 GEKWISSILAMDEDP
+327 GEDWISSILNMNEDD
-342 EGAPKGTL
+342 ADSANVQKGTL
-350 RAVKRRLRFLERS
+350 RAVKRRLSFLRRS
-363 PIYVESNPAPILGD
+363 PIYQETGNSILGD
-377 IFVAMETGRIL
+377 IFVAMETGRVL

-403 TTIVTRTLSDMRRAL
+403 TTVVTRTLSDMRRAL
-418 KSSGNLGDFEKQA
+418 KSSGNLGDFERQGQ
-431 TMRLPKS
+431 MRLPPS
-438 FFKRVKAKALAFYG
+438 FFSKVKAQARAFYG
-452 KGGTAEDTPVQ
+452 YGGVDDDTPVQ
-463 DPRDLPVIQITVE
+463 DPKLLPVIQVTVE

-538 IRSCID
+538 IRACIE

-564 AIVTA
+564 AIITQ

-580 PLFDTVFERDKH
+580 PLFDDIYQKDKH
-592 TYKNDGKRKAEKYT
+592 KYKDKGSKKSEEHI

>member
-1 MTTRSPS
+1 M
-8 HFGLTMICE
+8 MD
-17 ENGMPIDQDKL
+17 IDRDKL
-28 GEIYGRVGM
+28 GELYGKVGV
-37 GNQTQLGIM
+37 GNQTTLGIM
-46 GSNRDISVGEIFM
+46 GNNRDISVGEIFM
-59 IYSHRDGHERV
+59 IYSDRDGHERV

-80 YLRQVDDMSRIAS
+80 YLRQVDDIARVAS
-93 TLMVEGDAYL
+93 TLMIEGDAYL

-110 LLSVGGRMLGY
+110 LLSVSGRMLGY
-121 AEKDGDKWV
+121 AEKEKDVWTFK
-130 FRSPRRLPDHLA
+130 SPRRLPDHLA
-142 SVYRPV
+142 SVYRPL

-153 AFVREMLQE
+153 EFVQEMLAC
-162 QTDGDIFVG
+162 QTDGEIFIG

-176 EATLDVPVK
+176 ETTLDVPIK

-210 VLIKSIIDTNLAA
+210 VLIKSMIDTNLDAV
-223 LRRPNDDLTRVSA
+223 RNPNEKKTRISA

-249 DRYGI
+249 DKYGI
-254 QHVIEAMSKETR
+254 KDIVEDMSPKTR
-266 SDVIGDFYYLTTHKG
+266 TEVLGDYYYLTTHKR
-281 ATPRE
+281 ATTRE
-286 IRRYARDIRILW
+286 IRKYTQEIRILW

-306 YSIMEFSPQMSSFID
+306 YSIREFTPEMASFID
-321 AQYASE
+321 TQYGAA
-327 GEKWISSILAMDEDP
+327 GEDWISSILSMKEDDSDVT
-342 EGAPKGTL
+342 KGTV
-350 RAVKRRLRFLERS
+350 RAVKRRLGFVERS
-363 PIYVESNPAPILGD
+363 PIFIEKGTSILD
-377 IFVAMETGRIL
+377 QIYIAMETGRIL
-388 VVNTSLMSDREQFLL
+388 VVNTSLMSDMEQFLL

-418 KSSGNLGDFEKQA
+418 KSSGNLGDFENQGQ
-431 TMRLPKS
+431 MRLPRS
-438 FFKRVKAKALAFYG
+438 FFGRVRERARSFYG
-452 KGGTAEDTPVQ
+452 KNGVADDSDVI
-463 DPRDLPVIQITVE
+463 DPRKLPVIQVTVE

-505 GLLVVSQQVSVL
+505 GLLVISQQVSVL

-538 IRSCID
+538 IRACIE

-580 PLFDTVFERDKH
+580 PLFDDIYEKDR
-592 TYKNDGKRKAEKYT
+592 YKYKDTKSAKTEEHI